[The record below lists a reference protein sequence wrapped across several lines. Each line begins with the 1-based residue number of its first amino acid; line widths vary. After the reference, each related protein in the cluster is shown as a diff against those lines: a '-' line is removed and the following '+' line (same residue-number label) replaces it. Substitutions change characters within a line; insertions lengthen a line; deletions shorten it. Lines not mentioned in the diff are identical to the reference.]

1 MIRLLIEKLIM
12 FSVIVLMIW
21 LFGLKNIRYI
31 LVMLVNL
38 YSRLGM
44 LWLFLNILLDKIFD
58 RIVLVRFVVG
68 YMDMVKLVLISE

>member
-1 MIRLLIEKLIM
+1 M